1 MLKKLLLILGKSNP
15 TSEETELL
23 QFVLDTATQKVL
35 SYCNIDKIPE
45 GLTNTV
51 VRMAADIWRIEGYGS
66 ESKPQEVTSVKRGDV
81 STSFASVSTTETVL
95 GDYLSKYKSVLNH
108 YRKLRW

>member
-15 TSEETELL
+15 TADETELL
-23 QFVLDTATQKVL
+23 QFVIDTATEKVL
-35 SYCNIDKIPE
+35 SYCNVDKIPE

-51 VRMAADIWRIEGYGS
+51 VRMAADIWRTEGYGN
-66 ESKPQEVTSVKRGDV
+66 EERPKEVTEVKRGDV
-81 STSFASVSTTETVL
+81 STSFTPISTTRNVQS
-95 GDYLSKYKSVLNH
+95 DYLSKYKSILNC

>member
-23 QFVLDTATQKVL
+23 QFAIDTAVEKVL
-35 SYCNIDKIPE
+35 AYCNIEKIPE
-45 GLTNTV
+45 GLNNTV
-51 VRMAADIWRIEGYGS
+51 VRMAADIWRTEGYGS
-66 ESKPQEVTSVKRGDV
+66 EEKPKEVTAVKRGDV

-95 GDYLSKYKSVLNH
+95 GDYLSKYKAVLNSF
-108 YRKLRW
+108 RKLRW